1 MKKWEFKNEFKIL
14 WQLNRLNA
22 SWKKKSYLILEGFD
36 KIIYVYT
43 VKGKKK
49 KKGKKK
55 ERKNTHL
62 TLKVVDWK
70 EILTITHKQ

>member
-1 MKKWEFKNEFKIL
+1 MTT
-14 WQLNRLNA
+14 QQTNA

-49 KKGKKK
+49 KKEK
-55 ERKNTHL
+55 ERKKGHSQTCRKFSAASGTDL
-62 TLKVVDWK
+62 
-70 EILTITHKQ
+70 IP